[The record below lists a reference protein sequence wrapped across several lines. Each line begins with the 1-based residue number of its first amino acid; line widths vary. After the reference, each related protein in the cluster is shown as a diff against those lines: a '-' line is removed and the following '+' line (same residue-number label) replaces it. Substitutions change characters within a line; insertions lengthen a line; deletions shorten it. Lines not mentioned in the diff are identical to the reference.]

1 MRYPTTL
8 NHMDPNLKNEIVNPV
23 LYRYRKTQRD
33 VEILRIALIEER
45 QRLQQQ
51 VSKLQEQMA
60 EITQEL
66 SKMQ

>member
-1 MRYPTTL
+1 
-8 NHMDPNLKNEIVNPV
+8 MDPNLKNEIVNPV